1 MNVELRHLRALAA
14 IGDEGTISAAAAVL
28 RISQPALSRTLDQ
41 LERRIGTTLVERTT
55 RRLALTDAGRRLHE
69 RAHLILN
76 QLDDALAEA
85 AAGPQPLHVG
95 FAWAALGDHTVSL
108 LRTWRDEHP
117 AAPVRVHRRDDPETA
132 LRRGELNAAIVR
144 LMPSPPGDLLSAELY
159 REPRLAAV
167 PDGHPLAGRPSVR
180 LADLSDQRVVLC
192 STSATTG
199 QLWPRDQRPHT
210 FDVANVDEW
219 LTTIATG
226 EAVGVTAQGTER
238 SHPYPGIRYLPITDG
253 GTVTVWLLWPR
264 VPTHPATGAFIDHAR
279 RAVAAVPPPGS

>member
-1 MNVELRHLRALAA
+1 
-14 IGDEGTISAAAAVL
+14 
-28 RISQPALSRTLDQ
+28 
-41 LERRIGTTLVERTT
+41 
-55 RRLALTDAGRRLHE
+55 
-69 RAHLILN
+69 
-76 QLDDALAEA
+76 
-85 AAGPQPLHVG
+85 
-95 FAWAALGDHTVSL
+95 
-108 LRTWRDEHP
+108 
-117 AAPVRVHRRDDPETA
+117 
-132 LRRGELNAAIVR
+132 
-144 LMPSPPGDLLSAELY
+144 MPSPPGDLLAVELY

-167 PDGHPLAGRPSVR
+167 PEGHHLARLSSVR

-199 QLWPRDQRPHT
+199 RLWPREQRPHT

-264 VPTHPATGAFIDHAR
+264 VPTHPATTDFVDHVR
-279 RAVAAVPPPGS
+279 RAVGNLG